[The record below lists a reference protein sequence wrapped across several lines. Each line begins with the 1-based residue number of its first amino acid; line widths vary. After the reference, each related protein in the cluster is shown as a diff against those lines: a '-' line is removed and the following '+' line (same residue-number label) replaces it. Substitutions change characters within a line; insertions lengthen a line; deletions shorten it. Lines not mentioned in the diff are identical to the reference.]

1 MLGKLCVCGH
11 EMKPQGKQTLE
22 MNGSSLGSNLW
33 TDHVEVDMYICSWC
47 GRMAFFEPENMLSKS
62 RGDWAYTILDVTG
75 DVTEDVREKRFRD
88 ACEEMTMDE
97 LRAIVYDANPDML
110 RAVARERIEELE
122 SIERYKAEQKQKE
135 EERRAKRKKLFSGI
149 LGRDE
154 DDGKPPKNRPP
165 EF

>member
-1 MLGKLCVCGH
+1 MLGKLLRLRTRN
-11 EMKPQGKQTLE
+11 EASGKQTLE
-22 MNGSSLGSNLW
+22 MNGSSPVPNLW

-47 GRMAFFEPENMLSKS
+47 GRMAFFEPE
-62 RGDWAYTILDVTG
+62 
-75 DVTEDVREKRFRD
+75 DVREKRFRGCLRGND
-88 ACEEMTMDE
+88 DGRVACDR
-97 LRAIVYDANPDML
+97 LRCQSDML

-122 SIERYKAEQKQKE
+122 SIERYKVEQKQKE

>member
-33 TDHVEVDMYICSWC
+33 TDHVE
-47 GRMAFFEPENMLSKS
+47 
-62 RGDWAYTILDVTG
+62 
-75 DVTEDVREKRFRD
+75 VREKRFRD

>member
-1 MLGKLCVCGH
+1 MIDKLCVCGH
-11 EMKPQGKQTLE
+11 AMEDRGAQTLE

-33 TDHVEVDMYICSWC
+33 TDHVEVDVYICPWC
-47 GRMAFFEPENMLSKS
+47 GRMAFFEPEAI
-62 RGDWAYTILDVTG
+62 R
-75 DVTEDVREKRFRD
+75 KRRFSD
-88 ACEEMTMDE
+88 ACEGKTIEE
-97 LRAIVYDANPDML
+97 LRALLYDSNPELLQD
-110 RAVARERIEELE
+110 AAREHIEELE
-122 SIERYKAEQKQKE
+122 ADARWKAEQKQKE

>member
-1 MLGKLCVCGH
+1 MIDKLCVCGH
-11 EMKPQGKQTLE
+11 AMEDRGAQTLE

-33 TDHVEVDMYICSWC
+33 TDHVEVDVYICPWC
-47 GRMAFFEPENMLSKS
+47 GRMAFFEPEAI
-62 RGDWAYTILDVTG
+62 R
-75 DVTEDVREKRFRD
+75 KRRFSD
-88 ACEEMTMDE
+88 ACEGKTIEE

-149 LGRDE
+149 LGK
-154 DDGKPPKNRPP
+154 DDGDDKPTKNRPP

>member
-1 MLGKLCVCGH
+1 MIDKLCVCGH
-11 EMKPQGKQTLE
+11 AMENRGAQTLE

-33 TDHVEVDMYICSWC
+33 TDHVEVDVYICPWC
-47 GRMAFFEPENMLSKS
+47 GRMAFFEPEAI
-62 RGDWAYTILDVTG
+62 R
-75 DVTEDVREKRFRD
+75 KRRFSD
-88 ACEEMTMDE
+88 ACEGKTIEE
-97 LRAIVYDANPDML
+97 LRALLWDSNPELLQDA
-110 RAVARERIEELE
+110 AREHIEELE
-122 SIERYKAEQKQKE
+122 ADARWKAEQKQKE

>member
-1 MLGKLCVCGH
+1 MTDKLCVCGH
-11 EMKPQGKQTLE
+11 AMEDRGAQTLE
-22 MNGSSLGSNLW
+22 MNGSSLGSNIW
-33 TDHVEVDMYICSWC
+33 TDHVPVEVYICSWC
-47 GRMAFFEPENMLSKS
+47 GRMAFFEPE
-62 RGDWAYTILDVTG
+62 
-75 DVTEDVREKRFRD
+75 DVREKRFRD
-88 ACEEMTMDE
+88 ACEKMTMDE

-110 RAVARERIEELE
+110 RAVARERIEALE

-154 DDGKPPKNRPP
+154 DDDKPTKNRPP

>member
-1 MLGKLCVCGH
+1 MLGKPCVCGH
-11 EMKPQGKQTLE
+11 AMENRGAQTLE

-47 GRMAFFEPENMLSKS
+47 GRMAFFEP
-62 RGDWAYTILDVTG
+62 
-75 DVTEDVREKRFRD
+75 EDVREKRFRD

>member
-47 GRMAFFEPENMLSKS
+47 GRMAFFEPE
-62 RGDWAYTILDVTG
+62 
-75 DVTEDVREKRFRD
+75 DVREKRFRD

-97 LRAIVYDANPDML
+97 LRAIVYDAKPDML
-110 RAVARERIEELE
+110 RAVAREHIEELE
-122 SIERYKAEQKQKE
+122 SIDTRWSRSKKRRKGVQSAKNSFRAFSAETRTTASRQRTA
-135 EERRAKRKKLFSGI
+135 RRSFDEFIVKVRTLCALFA
-149 LGRDE
+149 
-154 DDGKPPKNRPP
+154 
-165 EF
+165 

>member
-1 MLGKLCVCGH
+1 MIDKLCVCGH
-11 EMKPQGKQTLE
+11 AMEDRGAQTLE

-33 TDHVEVDMYICSWC
+33 TDHVEVDVYICPWC
-47 GRMAFFEPENMLSKS
+47 GRMAFFEPEAI
-62 RGDWAYTILDVTG
+62 R
-75 DVTEDVREKRFRD
+75 KRRFSD
-88 ACEEMTMDE
+88 ACEGKTIEE
-97 LRAIVYDANPDML
+97 LRTLLYDSNPELLQD
-110 RAVARERIEELE
+110 AARERIEELE

>member
-1 MLGKLCVCGH
+1 MIDKLCVCGH
-11 EMKPQGKQTLE
+11 AMENRGAQTLE

-47 GRMAFFEPENMLSKS
+47 GRMAFFEP
-62 RGDWAYTILDVTG
+62 
-75 DVTEDVREKRFRD
+75 EDVREKRFRD

-122 SIERYKAEQKQKE
+122 SIERYKAELKQKE
-135 EERRAKRKKLFSGI
+135 EERRAKRKNSFRAFSAETRTTASRPKTARRSFDEFIVKVRTLCALFA
-149 LGRDE
+149 
-154 DDGKPPKNRPP
+154 
-165 EF
+165 

>member
-1 MLGKLCVCGH
+1 MIDKLCVCGH
-11 EMKPQGKQTLE
+11 AMEDRGAQTLE

-33 TDHVEVDMYICSWC
+33 TDHVEVDVYICPWC
-47 GRMAFFEPENMLSKS
+47 GRMAFFEPEAI
-62 RGDWAYTILDVTG
+62 R
-75 DVTEDVREKRFRD
+75 KRRFSD
-88 ACEEMTMDE
+88 ACEGKTIEE
-97 LRAIVYDANPDML
+97 LRALLYDSNPELLQD
-110 RAVARERIEELE
+110 AASEHIEELE
-122 SIERYKAEQKQKE
+122 ADARYRAEQEREE

>member
-11 EMKPQGKQTLE
+11 AMENRGAQTLE

-33 TDHVEVDMYICSWC
+33 TDHVEVDVYICPWC
-47 GRMAFFEPENMLSKS
+47 GRMAFFEPE
-62 RGDWAYTILDVTG
+62 DI
-75 DVTEDVREKRFRD
+75 RERRFQD
-88 ACEEMTMDE
+88 ACEKMTMDE
-97 LRAIVYDANPDML
+97 LRAIMEGEQPPLLQKKAG
-110 RAVARERIEELE
+110 ERLEELE